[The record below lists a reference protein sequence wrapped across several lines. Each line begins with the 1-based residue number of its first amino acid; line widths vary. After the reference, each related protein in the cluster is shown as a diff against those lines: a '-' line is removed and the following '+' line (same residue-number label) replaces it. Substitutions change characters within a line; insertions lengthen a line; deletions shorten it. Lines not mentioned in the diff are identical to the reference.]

1 MQKLS
6 SIQRGETPRGNRC
19 GIQPSTASQLSVA
32 GPREAT
38 LLRDAHK
45 HDWAE
50 AVVEPAPIDE
60 SVWLADTSGSCAEDT
75 LCFIEGKQQIQPR
88 KGPDE
93 SWL

>member
-6 SIQRGETPRGNRC
+6 SIQRGETPRENRC
-19 GIQPSTASQLSVA
+19 ALQLSIASQLSVA

-50 AVVEPAPIDE
+50 AVVKPAPFVE
-60 SVWLADTSGSCAEDT
+60 SVWLADTSGSCADNT
-75 LCFIEGKQQIQPR
+75 TCFIEGKQQIT
-88 KGPDE
+88 
-93 SWL
+93 SAF